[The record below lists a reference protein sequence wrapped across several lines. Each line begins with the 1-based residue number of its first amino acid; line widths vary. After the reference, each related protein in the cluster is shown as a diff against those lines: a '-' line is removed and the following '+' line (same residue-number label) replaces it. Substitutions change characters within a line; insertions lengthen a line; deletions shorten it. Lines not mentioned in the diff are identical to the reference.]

1 MSTVESN
8 AIESGA
14 AVSADPVT
22 PASLSAADRFYGVLT
37 GTLVGFKEDGT
48 IPLVL
53 YPGQPGSAA
62 LGASSLVDLCGTHIG
77 RPVALMLEGGV
88 PRRPMIIGLLRTEQ
102 TWARTNQ
109 PVTVQVDADGEQLV
123 VSARERLVIRC
134 GKASITLTKAGKIL
148 IQGAY
153 VSNRS
158 SGVLR
163 LKGGS
168 VQIN

>member
-1 MSTVESN
+1 MSTVESDLS
-8 AIESGA
+8 ETRA
-14 AVSADPVT
+14 ACTEPAASAGW
-22 PASLSAADRFYGVLT
+22 SAADRFYGVLT
-37 GTLVGFKEDGT
+37 GTLVGFTEEGAV
-48 IPLVL
+48 PLVL

-62 LGASSLVDLCGTHIG
+62 LGASTTIDVGGAQIG
-77 RPVALMLEGGV
+77 RPVALMLEGGD
-88 PRRPMIIGLLRTEQ
+88 PRRPMIIGLLRMAPE
-102 TWARTNQ
+102 WPLDGRPA
-109 PVTVQVDADGEQLV
+109 TVQVDADGEQLV
-123 VSARERLVIRC
+123 VSAREQVVLRC

-153 VSNRS
+153 LSNRS